1 METRQLAY
9 FLLACQQHN
18 HAAAAQELG
27 VAASTISEN
36 IARLEQELGL
46 ELFRLAPHGHYPT
59 AEARALYQ
67 EFEHVLR
74 LIEQAPDFLLRSRSE
89 RLKMLHIGSP
99 LRFAL
104 GRISKAATLAARAL
118 RGKFPDVAF
127 DIRFAAHDEPASD
140 PAADHC
146 DLVVEYQG
154 PNHKDSIAVCNDP
167 WLLVSNV
174 SRPATSGIATD
185 EILRKVTL
193 TVPDLSPSLIEAAAR
208 LCRNAG
214 LVAPVLTDEDIGA
227 LPRMS
232 TSDDAFHL
240 LVPRSIFSARLK
252 HFRLHVMMMPP
263 EWRSAIV
270 ATPRSRHP
278 ALAAFAHKLHSM
290 LAGQERNNMYRPELT
305 LRQIRYFLSVHEH
318 GNATVSARK
327 LGVAQP
333 ALSNQ
338 LRSVER
344 ISGCALFTR
353 HRSGLAPTVQGDR
366 LAHLLRDVEA
376 RLNRAELTASR
387 LTTSRKHR
395 MTIGV
400 VPLAERGG
408 VLVQSLVGAIAEWRH
423 LHGDVELR
431 VHEAPTDTLHKWV
444 LSGAANFALVET
456 IVPHSARLNLKSQDP
471 LGVVTVAGSSLLPSG
486 DVRLAEL
493 AKLSIILPSRLFGLR
508 QLIDEAAARAGI
520 RLVPRAEVN
529 SLVMALALVADRTMA
544 TVMPLGTVRRAVAD
558 GELQFNKIVEPEIWR
573 RLSIIYSAERSLS
586 EIERAFIQTLRR
598 HLSEPG

>member
-1 METRQLAY
+1 
-9 FLLACQQHN
+9 
-18 HAAAAQELG
+18 
-27 VAASTISEN
+27 
-36 IARLEQELGL
+36 
-46 ELFRLAPHGHYPT
+46 
-59 AEARALYQ
+59 
-67 EFEHVLR
+67 
-74 LIEQAPDFLLRSRSE
+74 
-89 RLKMLHIGSP
+89 
-99 LRFAL
+99 
-104 GRISKAATLAARAL
+104 
-118 RGKFPDVAF
+118 
-127 DIRFAAHDEPASD
+127 
-140 PAADHC
+140 
-146 DLVVEYQG
+146 
-154 PNHKDSIAVCNDP
+154 
-167 WLLVSNV
+167 
-174 SRPATSGIATD
+174 
-185 EILRKVTL
+185 
-193 TVPDLSPSLIEAAAR
+193 
-208 LCRNAG
+208 
-214 LVAPVLTDEDIGA
+214 VLTDEDIGA

-232 TSDDAFHL
+232 TSDDVFHL

-252 HFRLHVMMMPP
+252 HFRLHVMAMPP
-263 EWRSAIV
+263 EWTSAIV
-270 ATPRSRHP
+270 ATPRSGHP
-278 ALAAFAHKLHSM
+278 ALAAFAHKLRSM
-290 LAGQERNNMYRPELT
+290 LAGQERNNIYRPALT

-338 LRSVER
+338 LRGVER

-366 LAHLLRDVEA
+366 LARLLRDVEA
-376 RLNRAELTASR
+376 RLNRAELIASR

-471 LGVVTVAGSSLLPSG
+471 LGVVTVAGASLLPSG

-493 AKLSIILPSRLFGLR
+493 AKLSIILPSKLFGLR
-508 QLIDEAAARAGI
+508 QLIDEAAAGAGI